1 MPSHAMGASLKHL
14 VLITQYHGSSDS
26 LSNKDED
33 EMDILSCLC
42 VMCIRAEVGKS
53 KCLYSGL

>member
-33 EMDILSCLC
+33 DMDILFLSL
-42 VMCIRAEVGKS
+42 RYEHLS
-53 KCLYSGL
+53 